1 MVWTKFVT
9 TVNICGVL
17 LTVPAGAAGLY
28 TTYRANF
35 STEVTCLAL
44 RNAILTTL
52 EMDAEASIKQAL
64 VRNDVAQFEHTC
76 TLADPDAK
84 ALVTAISNN
93 DLAARRYGNTGSLPM
108 TALRPPMP
116 FLWYWLHNRGIG
128 PMPSV
133 RDAAELMGT

>member
-1 MVWTKFVT
+1 MVWTKFLT

-28 TTYRANF
+28 TTYRENF
-35 STEVTCLAL
+35 STEVTCRAL
-44 RNAILTTL
+44 RSAILTTL
-52 EMDAEASIKQAL
+52 EMGAEASIKQAL

-76 TLADPDAK
+76 TLGDPDAK

-93 DLAARRYGNTGSLPM
+93 DLAAKRSGNTGSPPIM
-108 TALRPPMP
+108 VLRPPMP

-128 PMPSV
+128 HVPSV
-133 RDAAELMGT
+133 RESAEQMGT